1 MNRLDETHF
10 KRVEKCPW
18 CGGNEK
24 RILYKNQYDACIQ
37 ECNHCK
43 LVYSDKILNEQ
54 GLEIY
59 WNSYLSQ
66 VQNKD
71 TLLTQKRME
80 MYDIEFQ
87 FISRLIDLKDKEV
100 LDIGCGS
107 GAFLG
112 FFEDAGANCYGVEYG
127 DEASKE
133 AEKRFKIWKGEFP
146 KIEIEG
152 KFDLIIFRGSL
163 QYCINPKQYL
173 KKAMEL
179 LNKDG
184 ILFITSSPNAQSLC
198 FKLFKENFTLPV
210 SVTDYYGFSEPLI
223 TDYIKM
229 LGGRLLCYHYF
240 YEETPY
246 ADMEEDIMAVAKAIE
261 YFRKNLKI
269 DFKAPAFYD
278 NMLTLVYQKS

>member
-87 FISRLIDLKDKEV
+87 FISRLIDLKDKEIV
-100 LDIGCGS
+100 KQRFINKTLEEVNQKNFKMLLNTSTRYNDLIQES
-107 GAFLG
+107 LNKA
-112 FFEDAGANCYGVEYG
+112 D
-127 DEASKE
+127 
-133 AEKRFKIWKGEFP
+133 KRFE
-146 KIEIEG
+146 
-152 KFDLIIFRGSL
+152 
-163 QYCINPKQYL
+163 N
-173 KKAMEL
+173 A
-179 LNKDG
+179 NKTM
-184 ILFITSSPNAQSLC
+184 FMT
-198 FKLFKENFTLPV
+198 K
-210 SVTDYYGFSEPLI
+210 
-223 TDYIKM
+223 YI
-229 LGGRLLCYHYF
+229 
-240 YEETPY
+240 
-246 ADMEEDIMAVAKAIE
+246 
-261 YFRKNLKI
+261 
-269 DFKAPAFYD
+269 
-278 NMLTLVYQKS
+278 YQN